1 MPKGGRKVV
10 RINALGLLHRLHID
24 TLPTD
29 VHMLLPVLQCYTL
42 EMLAIGYTQH
52 CLLSAFK
59 MFLKHPKIIVC
70 CQPWRDLY
78 LKYAA
83 MLKTI
88 RQTKGVSNTP
98 TP

>member
-1 MPKGGRKVV
+1 M
-10 RINALGLLHRLHID
+10 D

-42 EMLAIGYTQH
+42 EMLALGYPQH

-78 LKYAA
+78 RPEVCCDAEKYQADQGCEQYA
-83 MLKTI
+83 NPLNPHPATGA
-88 RQTKGVSNTP
+88 GVL
-98 TP
+98 